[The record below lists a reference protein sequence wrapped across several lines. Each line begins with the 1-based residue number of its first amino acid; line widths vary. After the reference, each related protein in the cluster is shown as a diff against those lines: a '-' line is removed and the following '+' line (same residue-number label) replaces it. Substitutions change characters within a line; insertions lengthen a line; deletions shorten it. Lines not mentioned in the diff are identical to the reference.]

1 MELKVLKEIVE
12 IRVIKVL
19 QANEELWERLGI
31 KGNRVYEDIRVFK
44 DIKAK
49 RV

>member
-19 QANEELWERLGI
+19 QANEDLWERLGI
-31 KGNRVYEDIRVFK
+31 KVYRVYEDIRVFK